1 MGIGRDFE
9 DEALLLFLGA
19 TVASNSAITLTRGI
33 IVLGSRVSCKP
44 PIGGGGVNGS
54 GVEELSDELRLG
66 SSVGSSSILEG
77 TRFGNKGSP

>member
-1 MGIGRDFE
+1 MGNFK

-19 TVASNSAITLTRGI
+19 TVGSGSARTLSRGI
-33 IVLGSRVSCKP
+33 VVLGSRVSCKP

-54 GVEELSDELRLG
+54 GVEELSDELLVRLG

-77 TRFGNKGSP
+77 TRIGNKGSP